1 MADGEARGVKRPS
14 PAGSLDGIATR
25 VLSQADAGQAFLALE
40 AKWFRYAFMYDPILA
55 MSVSKV
61 DPLPHQIE
69 AVYGHALKKP
79 RIRFMLAHDPGAGKT
94 IMAGLI
100 IKEMKMRGAA
110 RRVLVVVPGQ
120 LREQWRWEL
129 KDKFDEDFTVV
140 DRERFVASG
149 GVGAWDGDQLIT
161 SIDFAKRDDILRSL
175 EEASFDMVI
184 VDEAHKMSAYSYG
197 RSTAK
202 TKRYRLG
209 ETLSRTGMH
218 MLFLTATP
226 HKGDAQ
232 NFRLLLDLLEPGFFA
247 GEGMIEESVKD
258 QDNPL
263 FLRRAKEDMVS
274 FDGTPLFVP
283 RMVSTPDVRLS
294 RQEKTL
300 YNAMSR
306 YVKDQYNLA
315 TRSVKG
321 HNITFALIILQ
332 RRFASSVFAL
342 VKSLRRRMYKL
353 EQIESAAAMAI
364 QDGATSD
371 DARYQERVD
380 DMSEEERWEEEKK
393 WELFTAA
400 QNKEE
405 LRQEIEAIGALVS
418 KAEKIVGK
426 ETKLVQLKATMSE
439 LDRAHPDE
447 KVLVFTESRETLDYL
462 VGNLRSWGYPV
473 NTIHG
478 SMSPTERKE
487 AEYVFRDKTRVM
499 VATEAAGEGINLQ
512 FCHLMVNY
520 DLPWN
525 PNRLEQRMGRI
536 HRYGQNRPVHV
547 FNLVAADTREGEIM
561 LRLFEKLQEIKEA
574 MGSDKVFDVI
584 SEVVPGKS
592 LAQML
597 LDATVRARRQSTIMA
612 ELDGMVAVD
621 NDRIMEYMRDGLA
634 TRYMDQTMLT
644 GMREK
649 AREKRLAPAYTRDL
663 FSRILEAAGG
673 SVDGDGEVVSVRVP
687 PEIAKLASRM
697 RGQPA
702 MESYPAV
709 AFDKA
714 VRARNPGVDLVIFGH
729 PVFDAALEWAESRY
743 AGAAEGGAV
752 FVDPT
757 GRMDGHI
764 VYCEGEVV
772 DGFGTVAAGQ
782 LVACYVNAD
791 GARSVSP
798 SVLLDLDAG
807 RAEGGRPDTG
817 SVREA
822 AIAESSGVMAGYS
835 KELAEERN
843 RQAKAFQKYGIR
855 SIGSLLDRIEDDM
868 LKLLDKKRRGVK
880 ADLAIHNKREER
892 KKYRLS
898 RRSLGDRIR
907 NEADLSPG
915 RLSVVGLVRVVPG
928 PAAEAARKRE
938 ALNVAAELER
948 RLGRKP
954 ELVSGTGAGFD
965 IRSSGGGETRYILA
979 AKAAGDGSV
988 TITRNEWLRAGML
1001 GEDCYLYLAGKN
1013 PSATLAVRN
1022 PAGVLVPEAAPSGHR
1037 VDQAQLRNN
1046 EFRPAAKGQKKG

>member
-1 MADGEARGVKRPS
+1 MVGGEVPGVKQS
-14 PAGSLDGIATR
+14 LPAGSLKGAVAEVR
-25 VLSQADAGQAFLALE
+25 SLADPSQAFLALE
-40 AKWFRYAFMYDPILA
+40 AKRFRYAFMYDPILA

-100 IKEMKMRGAA
+100 IKEMKMRGAV

-129 KDKFDEDFTVV
+129 KDKFDEDFEVV
-140 DRERFVASG
+140 DRERFVADG

-161 SIDFAKRDDILRSL
+161 SIDFAKRDDVLRSL
-175 EEASFDMVI
+175 GEAGFDMVV

-197 RSTAK
+197 RSTTK

-209 ETLSRTGMH
+209 ETLSRIGTH

-226 HKGDAQ
+226 HKGDTQ

-247 GEGMIEESVKD
+247 GEGMIEESVRD

-263 FLRRAKEDMVS
+263 FLRRAKEDMVG

-283 RMVSTPDVRLS
+283 RTVSTPDVRLS
-294 RQEKTL
+294 RPEKTL

-342 VKSLRRRMYKL
+342 LRSLKRRMYKL
-353 EQIESAAAMAI
+353 EQLESAAAIAV
-364 QDGATSD
+364 QDGATDD

-380 DMSEEERWEEEKK
+380 EMSEEERWEEEKK

-405 LRQEIEAIGALVS
+405 LRQEIEAIGKLVS
-418 KAEKIVGK
+418 KAEKIVGS
-426 ETKLVQLKATMSE
+426 ETKLAQLRATMSE

-462 VGNLRSWGYPV
+462 VENLRSWGYPV

-478 SMSPTERKE
+478 AMSPKERKE
-487 AEYVFRDKTRVM
+487 AEYVFRDETRVM

-512 FCHLMVNY
+512 FCHLMINY

-536 HRYGQNRPVHV
+536 HRYGQSRPVHV

-561 LRLFEKLQEIKEA
+561 MRLFEKLQEIKEA

-597 LDATVRARRQSTIMA
+597 LDATVRTRRQSTIMA
-612 ELDGMVAVD
+612 ELDGMVAAD
-621 NDRIMEYMRDGLA
+621 NDRIKEYMADSLA
-634 TRYMDQTMLT
+634 TKYMDRTMLS
-644 GMREK
+644 GMQER

-663 FSRILEAAGG
+663 FCRILEAAGG

-687 PEIAKLASRM
+687 SEMAELASRM
-697 RGQPA
+697 HGLPA
-702 MESYPAV
+702 RESYPAV
-709 AFDKA
+709 AFDKT
-714 VRARNPGVDLVIFGH
+714 VRARNPGIDLVSFGH

-743 AGAAEGGAV
+743 AGAAGGGAV

-772 DGFGTVAAGQ
+772 DGSGGLAGRQ
-782 LVACYVNAD
+782 LVACYVNAG
-791 GARSVSP
+791 GAKVRSVSP
-798 SVLLDLDAG
+798 SALLDLDKG
-807 RAEGGRPDTG
+807 RAEDAY
-817 SVREA
+817 SDIESIKEMAV
-822 AIAESSGVMAGYS
+822 AESSGVIARYAE
-835 KELAEERN
+835 ELAEERD
-843 RQAKAFQKYGIR
+843 RQTKAFQKYGVR

-868 LKLLDKKRRGVK
+868 LRLLDKKRRGVK

-892 KKYRLS
+892 RKYRS
-898 RRSLGDRIR
+898 ARRSLGDRIKS
-907 NEADLSPG
+907 EADLSPG
-915 RLSVVGLVRVVPG
+915 RLSVVGLARVVPG
-928 PAAEAARKRE
+928 PPAEAARKRE
-938 ALNVAAELER
+938 ALNAASELER

-954 ELVSGTGAGFD
+954 ELVTGTGAGFD

-1013 PSATLAVRN
+1013 PAATLAVRN
-1022 PAGVLVPEAAPSGHR
+1022 PAGVLVPAAVPSGHR
-1037 VDQAQLRNN
+1037 VEQVQLRSNG
-1046 EFRPAAKGQKKG
+1046 FRPAAKG